1 MKKIILVLLLSVSFI
16 LTANKVIKAAG
27 QCNNWDCTTVYRN
40 GGAYQDCV
48 CKDGCN
54 QCTGC
59 SGGWDCSQQCQNS
72 PSTCNSTGNC
82 GPGEYVCNRPS
93 GCCPYD
99 TATPP
104 PTTGGGGGGCTSGC
118 NSCTS
123 GCGGCTQTA
132 PTNLSATRNSQTS
145 ATLNWT
151 PGTAG
156 GSGPYQALYVS
167 TNSNPQSGCAGS
179 TGGTAACPVKADP
192 STTPLSSTTSTY
204 YINNLLTPNTIYY
217 WQIINV
223 QDGTCSSYTNGPIYV
238 SSCTVTPTS
247 VSLNQGSSQ
256 ILTSSL
262 TSGNDILRVDF
273 SSSNSSQVSVNP
285 ASDTTYSYQTTLTGL
300 QPTSPNVTITEN
312 VYRTGG
318 TLACSQDTTVTVTP
332 AEAWWQVMDADVA
345 SSGVLDSTVP
355 TGEYF
360 SLAGAGGYP
369 GIPSYVI
376 STSLDN
382 LDVSQLGWLVQSETP
397 IQKQYDYNY
406 FNNQIPA
413 DTVVTT
419 LSSNVLDQAAID
431 GNTTPSYGYYWY
443 RYDGSSSGLDLTINS
458 ALSLGS
464 KKVVVLAASANVN
477 ISDTVNFTKGSGF
490 FLIVA
495 GKDSLG
501 NKGDINIDPA
511 LGGNAYDLEGIYVA
525 SGSFST
531 GVSALPLRMRG
542 SVAGYDSVTLQRDLG
557 GSNLTTPAEYFE
569 YAPDLSLLFPSVL
582 GTRRINWKEV
592 AP

>member
-1 MKKIILVLLLSVSFI
+1 MLL
-16 LTANKVIKAAG
+16 
-27 QCNNWDCTTVYRN
+27 Q
-40 GGAYQDCV
+40 
-48 CKDGCN
+48 
-54 QCTGC
+54 
-59 SGGWDCSQQCQNS
+59 
-72 PSTCNSTGNC
+72 
-82 GPGEYVCNRPS
+82 
-93 GCCPYD
+93 
-99 TATPP
+99 
-104 PTTGGGGGGCTSGC
+104 
-118 NSCTS
+118 
-123 GCGGCTQTA
+123 
-132 PTNLSATRNSQTS
+132 
-145 ATLNWT
+145 WT
-151 PGTAG
+151 PGATG
-156 GSGPYQALYVS
+156 GANPYQALYVS
-167 TNSNPQSGCAGS
+167 TDSDPQTGCAGS
-179 TGGTAACPVKADP
+179 SGGTSTCPVKLD
-192 STTPLSSTTSTY
+192 SSTTAMSSSQNAYTVT
-204 YINNLLTPNTIYY
+204 NLAPNTVYY
-217 WQIINV
+217 WTVMNV
-223 QDGTCSSYTNGPIYV
+223 QDANCASYTTSSAPYV
-238 SSCTVTPTS
+238 SSCNVSPSSVT
-247 VSLNQGSSQ
+247 LNHGSTQ
-256 ILTSSL
+256 TITSSL
-262 TSGNDILRVDF
+262 TSGTGITQVTF
-273 SSSNSSQVSVNP
+273 ASSDASKVTVSP
-285 ASDTTYSYQTTLTGL
+285 ASDATYAYQTVATGVA
-300 QPTSPNVTITEN
+300 PTTSSVTITEN
-312 VYRTGG
+312 VYVTGG
-318 TLACSQDTTVTVTP
+318 TLGCTNNISTTVLAATP
-332 AEAWWQVMDADVA
+332 WWQVMDADVA
-345 SSGVLDSTVP
+345 SSGVLDSSVP

-376 STSLDN
+376 STSLN
-382 LDVSQLGWLVQSETP
+382 SLDVSQLGWLVQSETP

-431 GNTTPSYGYYWY
+431 ANSTPSYGYYWY